1 MNTGLVF
8 RAAVAVFFA
17 GCVTAGSAAAQQYTL
32 KIGHVLDPQH
42 PIQLGAL
49 KMAEVAAQ
57 LSNGRIKMEIYP
69 SSQLGSDR
77 EAIQNVQSGT
87 IEGVIDATSKL
98 VNFVPQYAALDLPY
112 LVRTNPDAYR
122 LLDGPVVAKLMGEPA
137 AAAGFHVLN
146 YWEVTF
152 RNVYTTHKPVKS
164 VGDLAGLKIRVIQS
178 PSYITL
184 FRALGASPTPMAFG
198 ELYTALQ
205 QGVVDGA
212 ENDLLTFSSTKQY
225 EVAKL
230 MTITNHLML
239 VNAVIL
245 SEKVWQSYPPDI
257 RQIIVQAAA
266 EGRKTAIAVREEREK
281 KVRSDLEAQGVQFF
295 EPDLAPFV
303 AIGRKTYSEFEAK
316 LGKDLIEQVS
326 AAAGGQ

>member
-1 MNTGLVF
+1 M
-8 RAAVAVFFA
+8 
-17 GCVTAGSAAAQQYTL
+17 AQQVTL

-42 PIQLGAL
+42 PVHLGAL

-57 LSNGRIKMEIYP
+57 RSGGRIRIEVYP

-87 IEGVIDATSKL
+87 IEGVVDATSKL

-112 LVRTNPDAYR
+112 LVRNYDEAYR
-122 LLDGPVVAKLMGEPA
+122 LLDGGVVSKLMGEPA
-137 AAAGFHVLN
+137 AAAGFRVLS
-146 YWEVTF
+146 YWEVTL
-152 RNVYTTHKPVKS
+152 RNVYTTRKAVKA
-164 VGDLAGLKIRVIQS
+164 VNDLAGLKIRVIQS
-178 PSYITL
+178 PSYVTL
-184 FRALGASPTPMAFG
+184 FRAFGASPTPMAFG

-230 MTITNHLML
+230 VTITNHLML

-245 SEKVWQSYPPDI
+245 SEKVWQTFPADI
-257 RQIIVQAAA
+257 QGIITQAAA
-266 EGRKTAIAVREEREK
+266 EGRRTAIAIREEREK
-281 KVRSDLEAQGVQFF
+281 KVRADLAAQGVQFF
-295 EPDLAPFV
+295 EPDLTPFV
-303 AIGRKTYSEFEAK
+303 AIGRKTCSEFEAK
-316 LGKDLIEQVS
+316 LGKNMIEQVT
-326 AAAGGQ
+326 AAASGP

>member
-1 MNTGLVF
+1 MIW
-8 RAAVAVFFA
+8 RAVLL
-17 GCVTAGSAAAQQYTL
+17 GTAAALVMCGAAMAQQVTL

-42 PIQLGAL
+42 PVHLGAL

-57 LSNGRIKMEIYP
+57 RSGGRIKIEVYP

-87 IEGVIDATSKL
+87 IEGVVDATSKL

-112 LVRTNPDAYR
+112 LVRNYDEAYR
-122 LLDGPVVAKLMGEPA
+122 LLDGGVVSKLMGEPA
-137 AAAGFHVLN
+137 AAAGFRVLS
-146 YWEVTF
+146 YWEVTL
-152 RNVYTTHKPVKS
+152 RNVYTTRKPVKA
-164 VGDLAGLKIRVIQS
+164 VNDLAGLKIRVIQS
-178 PSYITL
+178 PSYVTL
-184 FRALGASPTPMAFG
+184 FRAFGASPTPMAFG

-230 MTITNHLML
+230 VTITNHLML

-245 SEKVWQSYPPDI
+245 SEKVWQTFPADI
-257 RQIIVQAAA
+257 QGIITQAAA
-266 EGRKTAIAVREEREK
+266 EGRRTAIAIREEREK
-281 KVRSDLEAQGVQFF
+281 KVRADLAAQGVQFF
-295 EPDLAPFV
+295 EPDLTPFV
-303 AIGRKTYSEFEAK
+303 AIGRKTCSEFEAK
-316 LGKDLIEQVS
+316 LGKNMIEQVT
-326 AAAGGQ
+326 AAASGP

>member
-1 MNTGLVF
+1 MRQALIWRATLLG
-8 RAAVAVFFA
+8 AAVALLTC
-17 GCVTAGSAAAQQYTL
+17 GAAMAQQVTL

-42 PIQLGAL
+42 PVHLGAL
-49 KMAEVAAQ
+49 KMADVAAQ
-57 LSNGRIKMEIYP
+57 RSGGRIKIEVYP

-112 LVRTNPDAYR
+112 LVRNNDEAYR
-122 LLDGPVVAKLMGEPA
+122 LLDGPVVARLMGEPA
-137 AAAGFHVLN
+137 AAAGFRVLS

-152 RNVYTTHKPVKS
+152 RDVYTTHKPVRS
-164 VGDLAGLKIRVIQS
+164 VNDLAGLKIRVIQS

-184 FRALGASPTPMAFG
+184 FRAFGASPTPMAFG
-198 ELYTALQ
+198 ELYTSLQ

-230 MTITNHLML
+230 VTITNHLML

-245 SEKVWQSYPPDI
+245 SEKTWQTYPPDI
-257 RQIIVQAAA
+257 RQIITEAAA
-266 EGRKTAIAVREEREK
+266 EGRKAAIAIREEREK

-295 EPDLAPFV
+295 EPDLAPFIAV
-303 AIGRKTYSEFEAK
+303 GRKTYPEFEAK
-316 LGKDLIEQVS
+316 LGKDVIAQVS
-326 AAAGGQ
+326 AAASGP